1 MNSTKFYTVLLCC
14 LITINFSPI
23 IQIGNQLKKTDNTI
37 DNELC
42 TGERFNHLIARAR
55 RDGID

>member
-23 IQIGNQLKKTDNTI
+23 IHLGNQLKKTDNTI

-55 RDGID
+55 